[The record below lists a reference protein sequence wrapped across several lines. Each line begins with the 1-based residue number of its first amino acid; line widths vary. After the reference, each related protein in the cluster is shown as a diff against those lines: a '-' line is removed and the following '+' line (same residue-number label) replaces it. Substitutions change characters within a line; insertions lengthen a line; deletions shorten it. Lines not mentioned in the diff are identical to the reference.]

1 MLEMKTREEM
11 VDELMQIK
19 IPTELINYIAK
30 KERSVL
36 GSGMMNSLNKMN
48 DQAIRSL
55 YSAILEDKV
64 ERDDYLLIRTTM
76 WLVNEF
82 QSAKVNIDYPIPNIG
97 DFKIACL
104 NEDDEILVVVDCK
117 MNQYEW
123 DHINQFIEKLRI
135 LKEREGKLSH
145 AYIVTRSSD
154 VSEIVNKLKEVQG
167 MGSDGIFV
175 TKEKRGIGGLV
186 GGKPN
191 KINFAMLLEK
201 SKNNHEKV
209 FP

>member
-1 MLEMKTREEM
+1 MKTREEM
-11 VDELMQIK
+11 VNELFKIK
-19 IPTELINYIAK
+19 IPAGLIDYIAK

-36 GSGMMNSLNKMN
+36 GAGTMNSLSKMN

-55 YSAILEDKV
+55 YSAIIDDKE

-82 QSAKVNIDYPIPNIG
+82 QSAKISIDHTVPNIG
-97 DFKIACL
+97 DFRIACL
-104 NEDDEILVVVDCK
+104 NEDDDILVVVDCK

-123 DHINQFIEKLRI
+123 NQIDEFIAKLRI
-135 LKEREGKLSH
+135 LKERETKLTNAFVVSRN
-145 AYIVTRSSD
+145 TD
-154 VSEIVNKLKEVQG
+154 VSEIVNKLKDVQG
-167 MGSDGIFV
+167 MSSDGIFV
-175 TKEKRGIGGLV
+175 TKEKRGLGGLV

-191 KINFAMLLEK
+191 KINFSVLIEK
-201 SKNNHEKV
+201 SKENHEKV

>member
-1 MLEMKTREEM
+1 MKTREEM
-11 VDELMQIK
+11 VNELFKIK
-19 IPTELINYIAK
+19 IPAGLIDYIAK

-36 GSGMMNSLNKMN
+36 GAGTMNSLSKMN

-55 YSAILEDKV
+55 YSAIIDDKE

-82 QSAKVNIDYPIPNIG
+82 QSAKIRIDHTVPNIG
-97 DFKIACL
+97 DFRIVCL
-104 NEDDEILVVVDCK
+104 NEDDDILVVVDCK
-117 MNQYEW
+117 MNKYEW
-123 DHINQFIEKLRI
+123 NQIDEFIAKLRI
-135 LKEREGKLSH
+135 LKEREIKLTS
-145 AYIVTRSSD
+145 AFVVSRNTD
-154 VSEIVNKLKEVQG
+154 VSEIVNKLKDVQG

-175 TKEKRGIGGLV
+175 TKEKRGLGGLV

-191 KINFAMLLEK
+191 KINFSVLIEK
-201 SKNNHEKV
+201 SKGNHEKV

>member
-1 MLEMKTREEM
+1 M
-11 VDELMQIK
+11 VNELFKIK
-19 IPTELINYIAK
+19 IPAGLIDYIAK

-36 GSGMMNSLNKMN
+36 GAGTMNSLSKMN

-55 YSAILEDKV
+55 YSAIIDDKE

-82 QSAKVNIDYPIPNIG
+82 QSAKIRIDHTVPNIG
-97 DFKIACL
+97 DFRIVCL
-104 NEDDEILVVVDCK
+104 NEDDDILVVVDCK
-117 MNQYEW
+117 MNKYEW
-123 DHINQFIEKLRI
+123 NQIDEFIAKLRI
-135 LKEREGKLSH
+135 LKEREIKLTS
-145 AYIVTRSSD
+145 AFVVSRNTD
-154 VSEIVNKLKEVQG
+154 VSEIVNKLKDVQG

-175 TKEKRGIGGLV
+175 TKEKRGLGGLV

-191 KINFAMLLEK
+191 KINFSVLIEK
-201 SKNNHEKV
+201 SKGNHEKV

>member
-1 MLEMKTREEM
+1 MKTREEM
-11 VDELMQIK
+11 VNELFKIK
-19 IPTELINYIAK
+19 IPAGLINYIAK

-36 GSGMMNSLNKMN
+36 GAGTMNSLSKMN

-55 YSAILEDKV
+55 YSAIIDDKE

-82 QSAKVNIDYPIPNIG
+82 QSAKISIDHTVPNIG
-97 DFKIACL
+97 DFRIVCL
-104 NEDDEILVVVDCK
+104 NEDDDILVVVDCK
-117 MNQYEW
+117 MNKYEW
-123 DHINQFIEKLRI
+123 NQIDEFIAKLRI
-135 LKEREGKLSH
+135 LKEREIKLTS
-145 AYIVTRSSD
+145 AFVVSRNTD
-154 VSEIVNKLKEVQG
+154 VSEIVNKLKDVQG

-175 TKEKRGIGGLV
+175 TKEKRGLGGLV

-191 KINFAMLLEK
+191 KINFSVLIEK
-201 SKNNHEKV
+201 SKGNHEKV

>member
-1 MLEMKTREEM
+1 MKTREEM
-11 VDELMQIK
+11 VNELFKIK
-19 IPTELINYIAK
+19 IPAGLIDYIAK

-36 GSGMMNSLNKMN
+36 GAGTMNSLSKMN

-55 YSAILEDKV
+55 YSAIIDDKE
-64 ERDDYLLIRTTM
+64 ERDDYLLIRTAM
-76 WLVNEF
+76 WLVSEF
-82 QSAKVNIDYPIPNIG
+82 QSAKISIDHPVPNIG
-97 DFKIACL
+97 DFRIVCL

-123 DHINQFIEKLRI
+123 NQIDEFISKLRI
-135 LKEREGKLSH
+135 LKEREMKLTNAFVVSRNTD
-145 AYIVTRSSD
+145 A
-154 VSEIVNKLKEVQG
+154 SEIVNKLKDVQG

-175 TKEKRGIGGLV
+175 TKEKKGLGGLV

-191 KINFAMLLEK
+191 KINFSMLIEK
-201 SKNNHEKV
+201 SKENHEKV

>member
-1 MLEMKTREEM
+1 MKTREEM
-11 VDELMQIK
+11 VNELFKIK
-19 IPTELINYIAK
+19 IPAGLIDYIAK

-36 GSGMMNSLNKMN
+36 GAGTMNSLSKMN

-55 YSAILEDKV
+55 YSAIIDDKE

-76 WLVNEF
+76 WLVSKF
-82 QSAKVNIDYPIPNIG
+82 QSAKISIDHPVPNIG
-97 DFKIACL
+97 DFRIVCL
-104 NEDDEILVVVDCK
+104 NEDDDILVVVDCK

-123 DHINQFIEKLRI
+123 NQIDEFISKLRI
-135 LKEREGKLSH
+135 LKEREMKLTNAFVVSRNTD
-145 AYIVTRSSD
+145 A
-154 VSEIVNKLKEVQG
+154 SEIVNKLKDVQG

-175 TKEKRGIGGLV
+175 TKEKKGLGGLV

-191 KINFAMLLEK
+191 KINFSVLIEK
-201 SKNNHEKV
+201 SKENHEKV

>member
-1 MLEMKTREEM
+1 MKAREEM
-11 VDELMQIK
+11 VNELFKIK
-19 IPTELINYIAK
+19 IPAGLIDYIAK

-36 GSGMMNSLNKMN
+36 GAGTMNSLSKMN

-55 YSAILEDKV
+55 YSAIIDDKE

-82 QSAKVNIDYPIPNIG
+82 QSAKIRIDHTVPNIG
-97 DFKIACL
+97 DFRIVCL
-104 NEDDEILVVVDCK
+104 NEDDDILVVVDCK
-117 MNQYEW
+117 MNKYEW
-123 DHINQFIEKLRI
+123 NQIDEFIAKLRI
-135 LKEREGKLSH
+135 LKEREIKLTS
-145 AYIVTRSSD
+145 AFVVSRNTD
-154 VSEIVNKLKEVQG
+154 VSEIVNKLKDVQG

-175 TKEKRGIGGLV
+175 TKEKRGLGGLV

-191 KINFAMLLEK
+191 KINFSVLIEK
-201 SKNNHEKV
+201 SKGNHEKV

>member
-1 MLEMKTREEM
+1 MKAREEM
-11 VDELMQIK
+11 VNELFKIK
-19 IPTELINYIAK
+19 IPAGLIDYIAK

-36 GSGMMNSLNKMN
+36 GAGTMNSLSKMN

-55 YSAILEDKV
+55 YSAIIDDKE

-82 QSAKVNIDYPIPNIG
+82 QSAKIRIDHTVPNIG
-97 DFKIACL
+97 DFRIVCL
-104 NEDDEILVVVDCK
+104 NEDDDILVVVDCK
-117 MNQYEW
+117 MNKYEW
-123 DHINQFIEKLRI
+123 NQIDEFIAKLRI
-135 LKEREGKLSH
+135 LKEREIKLTS
-145 AYIVTRSSD
+145 AFVVSRNTD
-154 VSEIVNKLKEVQG
+154 VSEIVNKLKDVQG

-175 TKEKRGIGGLV
+175 AKEKRGLGGLV

-191 KINFAMLLEK
+191 KINFSVLIEK
-201 SKNNHEKV
+201 SKGNHEKV